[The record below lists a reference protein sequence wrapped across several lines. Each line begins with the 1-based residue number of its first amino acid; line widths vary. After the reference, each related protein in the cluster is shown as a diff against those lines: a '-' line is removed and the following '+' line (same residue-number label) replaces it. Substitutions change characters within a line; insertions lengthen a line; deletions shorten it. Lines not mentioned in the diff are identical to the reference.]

1 MVSNFIKTSDPATI
15 KYLRGIGFKEVKSET
30 KTSNVAT
37 FVNDACKPITF
48 SNAKF
53 VYTNKIEL

>member
-15 KYLRGIGFKEVKSET
+15 KYLRDVGFKEVK
-30 KTSNVAT
+30 VANNKSDVIT
-37 FVNDACKPITF
+37 FVNNVDRPINF
-48 SNAKF
+48 AKAKF

>member
-15 KYLRGIGFKEVKSET
+15 KYLRDVGFKEVKGSNN
-30 KTSNVAT
+30 KSNVTT
-37 FVNDACKPITF
+37 FVNNADRPINF
-48 SNAKF
+48 DKAKF